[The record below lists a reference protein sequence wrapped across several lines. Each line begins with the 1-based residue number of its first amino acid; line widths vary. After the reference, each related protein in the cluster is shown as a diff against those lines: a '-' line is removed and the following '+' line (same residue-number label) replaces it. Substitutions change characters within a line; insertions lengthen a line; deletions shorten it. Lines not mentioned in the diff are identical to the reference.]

1 VSVFEHIPPS
11 CSHQLFH
18 IYNFTMFPAMAAPAT
33 AAAFFT
39 NTFWLLPGIMADL
52 PDRDMQSSFFASS
65 PEEQTTEM
73 STPQRTGGLDIPD
86 EAKSRSTTP
95 TQYEFIMTTGDE
107 SATATKQKLKTVR
120 SHVMKNYLQQQQQ
133 QRNISGDSSLSVVGG
148 ERRKGKQRA
157 RSSRSGSRETEHSPI
172 SPGYSNSISV
182 TTEMGS
188 LFSGFSTF
196 NPFSGYTMGNQT
208 NLSKC
213 FFVKN
218 FRISVD
224 RSGSWRDP

>member
-1 VSVFEHIPPS
+1 
-11 CSHQLFH
+11 
-18 IYNFTMFPAMAAPAT
+18 MAAPAT
-33 AAAFFT
+33 AAASFT

-52 PDRDMQSSFFASS
+52 PDRDIQSSFFASS
-65 PEEQTTEM
+65 PEKQTTEM
-73 STPQRTGGLDIPD
+73 PTPQRTGRLDIPD
-86 EAKSRSTTP
+86 EAQSRSTTP

-133 QRNISGDSSLSVVGG
+133 QRNIPGDSSLSVVGG

-157 RSSRSGSRETEHSPI
+157 RSSRSGSREMEHSPT

-196 NPFSGYTMGNQT
+196 NPFSGYTMDNQT
-208 NLSKC
+208 NLGKC
-213 FFVKN
+213 LL
-218 FRISVD
+218 R
-224 RSGSWRDP
+224 